1 MNNTTRI
8 IIAGIFGYTAYRIS
22 KELSSAFIAVKA
34 INCGI
39 MLEATGNEKRKIID
53 IFKKLFNIHS
63 PSAMYHEI
71 LYRKES
77 H

>member
-34 INCGI
+34 INCGM
-39 MLEATGNEKRKIID
+39 MLEANKKMKRGNIYEHTK
-53 IFKKLFNIHS
+53 N
-63 PSAMYHEI
+63 
-71 LYRKES
+71 
-77 H
+77 

>member
-8 IIAGIFGYTAYRIS
+8 IVAGIFGYTAYRIS

-39 MLEATGNEKRKIID
+39 MLETIKDEKK
-53 IFKKLFNIHS
+53 
-63 PSAMYHEI
+63 AC
-71 LYRKES
+71 
-77 H
+77 

>member
-1 MNNTTRI
+1 M
-8 IIAGIFGYTAYRIS
+8 
-22 KELSSAFIAVKA
+22 
-34 INCGI
+34 
-39 MLEATGNEKRKIID
+39 KRKIID

-77 H
+77 HCQTSYVIIKWKPLIK

>member
-22 KELSSAFIAVKA
+22 KELSSA
-34 INCGI
+34 
-39 MLEATGNEKRKIID
+39 
-53 IFKKLFNIHS
+53 
-63 PSAMYHEI
+63 MYHEN

>member
-39 MLEATGNEKRKIID
+39 MLEATKMKRKIID

-63 PSAMYHEI
+63 PSAMYHEN

>member
-22 KELSSAFIAVKA
+22 KELSIAVKA

-39 MLEATGNEKRKIID
+39 MLEATGNEKKD
-53 IFKKLFNIHS
+53 
-63 PSAMYHEI
+63 Y
-71 LYRKES
+71 
-77 H
+77 

>member
-1 MNNTTRI
+1 MLQEWLKKNIRKNEVMNNTTRI

-39 MLEATGNEKRKIID
+39 MSEATKNEKKD
-53 IFKKLFNIHS
+53 
-63 PSAMYHEI
+63 Y
-71 LYRKES
+71 
-77 H
+77 

>member
-8 IIAGIFGYTAYRIS
+8 IIAGIS

-39 MLEATGNEKRKIID
+39 MLEATGNEKKD
-53 IFKKLFNIHS
+53 
-63 PSAMYHEI
+63 Y
-71 LYRKES
+71 
-77 H
+77 

>member
-8 IIAGIFGYTAYRIS
+8 IIAGNFGYTAYRIS

-39 MLEATGNEKRKIID
+39 MLEATGNEKKD
-53 IFKKLFNIHS
+53 
-63 PSAMYHEI
+63 Y
-71 LYRKES
+71 
-77 H
+77 

>member
-22 KELSSAFIAVKA
+22 KELSSAFIAVKL
-34 INCGI
+34 CWRR
-39 MLEATGNEKRKIID
+39 LEMKRKIID